1 MTVNYEEYGN
11 AKHDFIKKHGN
22 GEWKVETSPMDEYGR
37 YHKEYIF
44 DDGAIWYEIMSPE
57 YFKQEV
63 EVAHTM
69 VKVTVE
75 IKMFR
80 TEFWNSDN
88 AQSKFYYE
96 KF

>member
-11 AKHDFIKKHGN
+11 AKHDFIKKHGK
-22 GEWKVETSPMDEYGR
+22 GEWHVDTSSMDEYGR

-44 DDGAIWYEIMSPE
+44 SDGAIWYEIMGPE
-57 YFKQEV
+57 YFKQEI

-69 VKVTVE
+69 VKVEVE
-75 IKMFR
+75 VKMFR